1 MDLVWHVSKRTK
13 LNSETGKLIKYCDWL
28 CVDERY
34 AICGGQVFTVVCRPA
49 LGTIQHP
56 KQRSRSSRGVE
67 LRGPMQSSA
76 QWAPG
81 NLLRVDKAAE
91 V

>member
-1 MDLVWHVSKRTK
+1 MSAKGQ
-13 LNSETGKLIKYCDWL
+13 NSIRKPGSSLSTVTGYVLMSGIRFA
-28 CVDERY
+28 E
-34 AICGGQVFTVVCRPA
+34 GQVFTVVCRPA

-67 LRGPMQSSA
+67 LRVPMLSSA